1 MKHRPI
7 GGGNAW
13 ESQGLQKLEKNQEM
27 LQTYEF
33 LFSALDKLS
42 FERMAFVFASAR
54 EMIICFLEGLKVRT
68 PIS

>member
-54 EMIICFLEGLKVRT
+54 EMIICFLVSVRSRKE
-68 PIS
+68 I